1 MSLGRGKDFSSYTV
15 CLRCNKAAAWCDKAS
30 SIQPESPHERDCF
43 VGTAPKMKKL
53 ILAGG
58 GHAHLAV
65 LRHLAQHHP
74 KELSTTLVTPSS
86 FQHYSGMLPGWMAGV
101 YPLSEIRIDLRSLC
115 AAAGVELIESA
126 IVGMDADRRC
136 VGLTDGRHLEYDL
149 LSLDVG
155 SETDSSWFEEVGPN
169 LLAVKPL
176 DDFVAAWS
184 KWIVSARRR
193 QHVHVAVVGGG
204 AAGFE
209 LAMAARE
216 ALCGVHQLDLDLI
229 TGASG
234 LLPGHGGAVR
244 QRALRCMDKA
254 RVAVHNQRAVG
265 IPNGVLLA
273 DGRELRPDIVLI
285 ATGGRAPCWLKL
297 SKLTLDEQG
306 HIAVDAFHRALS
318 HGEVFASG
326 DICARTDV
334 AMARSG
340 VHAVHAGPILAHN
353 LIAALLGERM
363 RAYHPKKTSL
373 YLLAC
378 GERRAIASW
387 GGFSAEGRWVWRWKD
402 AIDRRFIARQL
413 RLPPI
418 EPAA

>member
-1 MSLGRGKDFSSYTV
+1 
-15 CLRCNKAAAWCDKAS
+15 
-30 SIQPESPHERDCF
+30 
-43 VGTAPKMKKL
+43 MKKL

-65 LRHLAQHHP
+65 LHHLAQHRP
-74 KELSTTLVTPSS
+74 KGLSTTLVTPSS
-86 FQHYSGMLPGWMAGV
+86 FQHYSGMLPGWMAGI
-101 YPLSEIRIDLRSLC
+101 YPLNEIRIDLRPLC

-136 VGLTDGRHLEYDL
+136 VGLPNGGHLEYDL
-149 LSLDVG
+149 LSLDIG
-155 SETDSSWFEEVGPN
+155 SETDVSWFEDVGPR

-176 DDFVAAWS
+176 DDFVEAWS
-184 KWIVSARRR
+184 RWIVSARGRT
-193 QHVHVAVVGGG
+193 HVHVAVVGGG

-209 LAMAARE
+209 LVMAVHE
-216 ALCGVHQLDLDLI
+216 ALRGAQQLGLDLI

-234 LLPGHGGAVR
+234 LLPGHGSAVR
-244 QRALRCMDKA
+244 QRALRCLHQA
-254 RVAVHNQRAVG
+254 GIAVHEQRAVG
-265 IPNGVLLA
+265 IPDGVLLS
-273 DGRELRPDIVLI
+273 DGRELHPDRVLI

-318 HGEVFASG
+318 HGDVFAAG
-326 DICARTDV
+326 DVCARTDV

-363 RAYHPKKTSL
+363 GAYHPRRTSL

-418 EPAA
+418 EAAA